1 MTQPGESVEGIT
13 VPLGDPDALLAA
25 GKQLEGIGMGLEATS
40 SQIARMPSLM
50 SSWAGPG
57 SSTFADLTGHQSTT
71 VQSSAL
77 QVMMAGTDIAISA
90 DALEDAQTKARKAIV
105 RAKRAREEINDAKE
119 EIRQAI
125 ADQRDAQDRM
135 TMATIAREAAEMRL
149 LSSAVDSLLGDGAAQ
164 AAIDAANT
172 AYANAEKDLHEAER
186 REKRA
191 RVKLKHA
198 EDDLRDARKDGQ
210 DAADDAETTGIILQ
224 SVLRTMPAGILGTPG
239 APSEGKIAAAGNV
252 PREQPRNVPISEM
265 EPPDDWAPWKKAL
278 FHIGRGEMTVIAGTA
293 GLAKKAYDNPE
304 KIPGGLAAFG
314 KHAYDDPLGTTK
326 AFVGYD
332 ELANGRY
339 FDWFGQMGLGAL
351 TGGAGTAASRGARL
365 TRIVGPAKVARLGP
379 NAPRWSAPFAGR
391 KVDFSKPDLG
401 ARPGTKVTIPAN
413 REALAAAFPDGVRY
427 TRAGYPIFTPH
438 SAERVAVDGVNGDMA
453 HDAPLANKAAGL
465 ENGTPRGFTW
475 HHVEDG
481 KTMELVPT
489 KLHKAVPHTGGRA
502 ALPDQINVVTPGSAF
517 TPFERG
523 AGVAGGL
530 GGTAVGGPATA
541 P

>member
-172 AYANAEKDLHEAER
+172 AYGNAEKDLHEAER

-391 KVDFSKPDLG
+391 KVDFSKPTSAPVRG
-401 ARPGTKVTIPAN
+401 RRSPSRRTARRLPRRSRTACATPVPGIRSSRRTRPSASRSTASTATWPTTRRWPTRPPAWRTARRAGSPGTTSRTARRWSSCPPSCT
-413 REALAAAFPDGVRY
+413 RRSRTRAAAPRCP
-427 TRAGYPIFTPH
+427 TRST
-438 SAERVAVDGVNGDMA
+438 S
-453 HDAPLANKAAGL
+453 
-465 ENGTPRGFTW
+465 
-475 HHVEDG
+475 
-481 KTMELVPT
+481 
-489 KLHKAVPHTGGRA
+489 
-502 ALPDQINVVTPGSAF
+502 
-517 TPFERG
+517 
-523 AGVAGGL
+523 
-530 GGTAVGGPATA
+530 
-541 P
+541 

>member
-172 AYANAEKDLHEAER
+172 AYGNAEKDLHEAER

-210 DAADDAETTGIILQ
+210 DAAVDAETTGIILQ

-252 PREQPRNVPISEM
+252 PER
-265 EPPDDWAPWKKAL
+265 
-278 FHIGRGEMTVIAGTA
+278 
-293 GLAKKAYDNPE
+293 
-304 KIPGGLAAFG
+304 
-314 KHAYDDPLGTTK
+314 
-326 AFVGYD
+326 
-332 ELANGRY
+332 
-339 FDWFGQMGLGAL
+339 
-351 TGGAGTAASRGARL
+351 SRATSRS
-365 TRIVGPAKVARLGP
+365 A
-379 NAPRWSAPFAGR
+379 RWSRRTTGR
-391 KVDFSKPDLG
+391 SGRRRCSTSVA
-401 ARPGTKVTIPAN
+401 AR
-413 REALAAAFPDGVRY
+413 
-427 TRAGYPIFTPH
+427 
-438 SAERVAVDGVNGDMA
+438 
-453 HDAPLANKAAGL
+453 
-465 ENGTPRGFTW
+465 
-475 HHVEDG
+475 
-481 KTMELVPT
+481 
-489 KLHKAVPHTGGRA
+489 
-502 ALPDQINVVTPGSAF
+502 
-517 TPFERG
+517 
-523 AGVAGGL
+523 
-530 GGTAVGGPATA
+530 
-541 P
+541 

>member
-1 MTQPGESVEGIT
+1 
-13 VPLGDPDALLAA
+13 
-25 GKQLEGIGMGLEATS
+25 
-40 SQIARMPSLM
+40 
-50 SSWAGPG
+50 
-57 SSTFADLTGHQSTT
+57 
-71 VQSSAL
+71 
-77 QVMMAGTDIAISA
+77 MMAGTDIAISA
-90 DALEDAQTKARKAIV
+90 DALKDAQTKARKAIV

-172 AYANAEKDLHEAER
+172 AYADAEKDLHEAER

-224 SVLRTMPAGILGTPG
+224 SVLRIMPAGILGTPG
-239 APSEGKIAAAGNV
+239 APSEGKIAAAGNL
-252 PREQPRNVPISEM
+252 PREQPRNIPISEM

-304 KIPGGLAAFG
+304 KVPGGLASLG

-438 SAERVAVDGVNGDMA
+438 SAERVAVDGLNGDMA